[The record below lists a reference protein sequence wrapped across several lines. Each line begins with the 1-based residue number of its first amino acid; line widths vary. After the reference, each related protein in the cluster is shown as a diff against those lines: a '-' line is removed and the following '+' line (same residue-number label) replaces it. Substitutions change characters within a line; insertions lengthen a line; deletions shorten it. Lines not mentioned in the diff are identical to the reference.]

1 MEKCRIERFQKEIGV
16 SDYLEGYV
24 AVEEFLEYCKAC
36 PNYGVIWSCP
46 PFDFDAEDFWCR
58 FSRLLVIARKI
69 HLPGGISQAEGFRI
83 LEEVKADMS
92 RELFEM
98 EAANPGSVS
107 LSAGSCSI
115 CRNAFGCETESENET
130 GTGNAAPHGCTRSNG
145 QPCRYPDTMRYSIE
159 ALGGNVGLTVQ
170 KLLGIQLEWMEEGKV
185 ENAKTVVSDLRG
197 KYGL

>member
-46 PFDFDAEDFWCR
+46 PFDFDAEGFWCR

-69 HLPGGISQAEGFRI
+69 HLPGGISQEEGLRI
-83 LEEVKADMS
+83 LSDVKADMT
-92 RELFEM
+92 RELLEL

-115 CRNAFGCETESENET
+115 CRKSFGSETESENET
-130 GTGNAAPHGCTRSNG
+130 VTGTAAPHGCTRPDG

-170 KLLGIQLEWMEEGKV
+170 KLLGIQLEWMEEGKLPSYFV
-185 ENAKTVVSDLRG
+185 LVG
-197 KYGL
+197 GLLMP